1 MAESLTY
8 ADALKILGTRH
19 SRLVGIVDRLAAA
32 GLATWTVAAA
42 ATGHD
47 VSAPLNLFDLKEEI
61 VRFGHETVRR
71 ISERR
76 NGLSR
81 FDRTQRLAAAH
92 AVLVVSSY
100 FEALEQADLPI
111 ELDRLELTAA
121 ERVATATGGAPARG
135 GAELLE
141 GLVNERLPLPEP
153 HVPYERT
160 RAAITATYELMSRR
174 LTTFIRGVAAWDDL
188 TGPERTRLTRAVMA
202 VPPTALSGYEQA
214 FRRLAADN
222 REFEVWANLTRVDA
236 LGAGLSEV
244 GRLLTEMAASRPGDR
259 PRRHLLRS
267 YRAALAEPIVAAGRT
282 PEGVVLPTLGEAYV
296 NPRCKVA
303 EVRPG
308 DSPAGQEW
316 WDRQEPTPY
325 AETFLSGYLTSPRAV
340 QAPLVVL
347 GEPGS
352 GKSKLTEILAARLP
366 EEDFLPIRVE
376 LRDVAA
382 ESLIQEQIEQAILQ
396 QSGERVT
403 LPDLLDA
410 AGGAL
415 PVVMLDGFDEM
426 LQASGVNRYD
436 YLEQVREL
444 QRRQLAIGNPIAVIV
459 TSRTVV
465 ADRVRYPAGCI
476 ALQLQPFTDDQVR
489 YWLDVWNR
497 HNAEI
502 LQARARRM
510 LPAETVLAHIELAR
524 QPLLLLLL
532 AIFDANDNALQHA
545 GTTALGQA
553 GLYEALLMDFAFREV
568 RKSPHNAALPSEA
581 QRRLAE
587 AELERLAVAAAAMFA
602 RGRQTAS
609 EDELDRDLAVLLP
622 ERVATASDDASALS
636 PAQQVTSR
644 FFFIH
649 RSEARVR
656 DQRARS
662 FEFLHPTFGEFL
674 VAWLTVRALG
684 DLVAVR
690 EVMSARSTAAGGRPD
705 DGFLFAVLSFAC
717 VAERAPIVGF
727 LGELLRRTP
736 AGDPDPRRTLL
747 RELLDGALYPHGG
760 RSYAG
765 YEPAGHPITRRLA
778 AYSANLTVLL
788 VLLSD
793 EGITVAEMFPGSGA
807 AVVERWVQLSHL
819 WRAQLSSS
827 EWDGIVM
834 TLRVTVSLT
843 DDLRIRLS
851 REDGSAVSVL
861 DAFAISEPGSRPE
874 ATAYDVY
881 LSGDPIGSFDLRVP
895 ATSDIGFLVR
905 RMAFLPNWRLGL
917 LFLQSVPFFQSLG
930 DRIRWSADDE
940 TAILPAYQLARLD
953 HTRDASDRERAAVY
967 GECLRAV
974 AAFPELYRL
983 VLLRL
988 RDDVGRLPVATV
1000 VDLFRQANTV
1010 RPTDLYLEAINDLW
1024 RRLPGDGGPGHG
1036 IDGRDLVVAL
1046 VKAIEQRWPDADLG
1060 RLAPGLRVAAAGR
1073 ERTAGTR

>member
-1 MAESLTY
+1 MSDSLTY
-8 ADALKILGTRH
+8 ADALKILGSRH
-19 SRLVGIVDRLAAA
+19 SRLIGIVDRLAAA
-32 GLATWTVAAA
+32 GLATWTVTAL

-76 NGLSR
+76 SGVSR
-81 FDRTQRLAAAH
+81 YDRTQRLAAAH

-111 ELDRLELTAA
+111 GLDRLELTAA
-121 ERVATATGGAPARG
+121 EQVAQATGTAPARG
-135 GAELLE
+135 GADLID
-141 GLVNERLPLPEP
+141 GLVNDRLPLPEP

-174 LTTFIRGVAAWDDL
+174 LTTFARGVAAWDAL
-188 TGPERTRLTRAVMA
+188 AGPERTRLTRAVMA
-202 VPPTALSGYEQA
+202 VPPAALNGYEQA

-222 REFEVWANLTRVDA
+222 REFEVWANLTRIDA

-244 GRLLTEMAASRPGDR
+244 GRILTEMAASRAGDR

-282 PEGVVLPTLGEAYV
+282 PEGVVLPSLGDAYV

-308 DSPAGQEW
+308 DTPAGQEW
-316 WDRQEPTPY
+316 WEHREPAPY
-325 AETFLSGYLTSPRAV
+325 TDAFLSGYLTSPRAV

-352 GKSKLTEILAARLP
+352 GKSKLTEVLAARLP

-382 ESLIQEQIEQAILQ
+382 ESLIQEQIEQAILH
-396 QSGERVT
+396 QSGERVA
-403 LPDLLDA
+403 LPDLLDS

-426 LQASGVNRYD
+426 LQAAGVNRYD
-436 YLEQVREL
+436 YLEQVRDL
-444 QRRQLAIGNPIAVIV
+444 QRRQLAIGHPVAVIL

-465 ADRVRYPAGCI
+465 ADRVRYPAGSI

-502 LQARARRM
+502 FAARGRRA
-510 LPAETVLAHIELAR
+510 LPAETVLAHRELAR
-524 QPLLLLLL
+524 QPLLLLML
-532 AIFDANDNALQHA
+532 AIFDANDDALRA
-545 GTTALGQA
+545 GMTSIGQA
-553 GLYEALLMDFAFREV
+553 GLYEALLMDFAFREI
-568 RKSPHNAALPSEA
+568 RKSPRNASLPSDA

-587 AELERLAVAAAAMFA
+587 AELERLAVAAAAMFT

-622 ERVATASDDASALS
+622 EREGTTDADEAALS
-636 PAQQVTSR
+636 PAQRVTGR

-649 RSEARVR
+649 RSEARVQ
-656 DQRARS
+656 DQRTRS
-662 FEFLHPTFGEFL
+662 YEFLHPTFGEFL

-684 DLVAVR
+684 DLVAVK
-690 EVMSARSTAAGGRPD
+690 EVTSARSTASGGRLD
-705 DGFLFAVLSFAC
+705 DGFLFALLSFAC

-736 AGDPDPRRTLL
+736 EADHEPRRTLL
-747 RELLDGALYPHGG
+747 LQLLDGALYPHTG
-760 RSYAG
+760 RSYAA
-765 YEPAGHPITRRLA
+765 YEPVGHPVTRRLA

-788 VLLSD
+788 VLLSG

-807 AVVERWVQLSHL
+807 AVAERWVQLSHL
-819 WRAQLSSS
+819 WKAQLSSS
-827 EWDGIVM
+827 EWDGIVK
-834 TLRVTVSLT
+834 TIRVRVRLA
-843 DDLRIRLS
+843 DDLRIHLS
-851 REDGSAVSVL
+851 REDGSAVSVI
-861 DAFAISEPGSRPE
+861 DAFAISPPGSRPE
-874 ATAYDVY
+874 STDYDVF
-881 LSGDPIGSFDLRVP
+881 LSGEPAGSYDLRVP
-895 ATSDIGFLVR
+895 ATSDVGLLVR
-905 RMAFLPNWRLGL
+905 RMAFLPNWRTAM
-917 LFLQSVPFFQSLG
+917 LFLQSVPFFQTMG
-930 DRIRWSADDE
+930 DRVRWSTDDE
-940 TAILPAYQLARLD
+940 TAILPAHQLARLD
-953 HTRDASDRERAAVY
+953 HTRGAPDHERAAVY
-967 GECLRAV
+967 SGCLQAV
-974 AAFPELYRL
+974 AAFPELHRL

-988 RDDVGRLPVATV
+988 RDDVGRLSAATV
-1000 VDLFRQANTV
+1000 VDLLRQANTV
-1010 RPTDLYLEAINDLW
+1010 RPNEVYLEAINDLW
-1024 RRLPGDGGPGHG
+1024 RRLPDDGGPGHG
-1036 IDGRDLVVAL
+1036 VDGRDLVVAL

-1060 RLAPGLRVAAAGR
+1060 RLTPGLRVAAAGR
-1073 ERTAGTR
+1073 ARTAGSR